1 MIINRLPGYRVLAML
16 SHGYF
21 RLKGLYLHVTN
32 PFAGCASAL
41 RPKYP
46 HDLHALSTQP
56 AFTLDQDQILKKN
69 EFIAEQ
75 L

>member
-32 PFAGCASAL
+32 PFAAVSPTA
-41 RPKYP
+41 RPP
-46 HDLHALSTQP
+46 MTNDNSR
-56 AFTLDQDQILKKN
+56 
-69 EFIAEQ
+69 
-75 L
+75 